1 MPEKDIKL
9 PPLKPPFEEEFPDEA
24 NWIDEHAQ
32 TRYEL
37 GQISAAQ
44 AIERPVDESTASGFD
59 ETADQKNQ
67 DRKTK
72 KKKAR
77 RAPRLTGRN
86 ATVADAG
93 KYKAAIE
100 LDDNHNPKRY

>member
-1 MPEKDIKL
+1 MSEKDIKL

-24 NWIDEHAQ
+24 DWVDEHAQ
-32 TRYEL
+32 ARYEL

-44 AIERPVDESTASGFD
+44 AIKRPVNELSSSEFD
-59 ETADQKNQ
+59 EIADQKNQ

-77 RAPRLTGRN
+77 RAPRLSGRA
-86 ATVADAG
+86 ATVADSNQ
-93 KYKAAIE
+93 YKPAIE
-100 LDDNHNPKRY
+100 YDGNHNPPRR